1 MTAGLMG
8 GNKGYKKQ
16 GWKGMSEDFFLLR
29 AEKYG
34 EVKGSN
40 MVRFE

>member
-16 GWKGMSEDFFLLR
+16 GWKGMSEDFFSPTGR
-29 AEKYG
+29 
-34 EVKGSN
+34 EVW
-40 MVRFE
+40 